1 MFTLGTTTR
10 NPFPDPPMDS
20 LPPAR
25 TTPDLI
31 ADALRAGIAR
41 GDPPPGA
48 PLRQEALAARFGVS
62 RLPVRDALRRLEA
75 EGLVVVHPNRGA
87 YVVRF
92 NAAEVQ
98 EIYDLRR
105 LLEGDLLTRAVPR
118 MGARD
123 LGEIEAALLVA
134 ERGADG
140 PRWSELDESFH
151 AALYGPAAR
160 PRQLGMVS
168 GLRGAV
174 RRYQAGHAALPER
187 TAAWLRD
194 HRTIFA
200 ACRAGDAAAARRAL
214 DDHLDRAGR
223 LVLAR
228 LS

>member
-1 MFTLGTTTR
+1 ME
-10 NPFPDPPMDS
+10 S

-31 ADALRAGIAR
+31 ADALRVGIDR

-87 YVVRF
+87 YVARF
-92 NAAEVQ
+92 SAAEVQ
-98 EIYDLRR
+98 EIYELRR
-105 LLEGDLLTRAVPR
+105 LLEGDLLARAVPS

-123 LGEIEAALLVA
+123 LGEVEAALLAA

-140 PRWSELDESFH
+140 PRWSELDELFH
-151 AALYGPAAR
+151 AALYTPAGR
-160 PRQLGMVS
+160 PRQLGIVS

-174 RRYQAGHAALPER
+174 RRYQAGHAALPEQ
-187 TAAWLRD
+187 TATWLHD
-194 HRTIFA
+194 HRAIFA
-200 ACRAGDAAAARRAL
+200 ACRAEDVAAARRAL
-214 DDHLDRAGR
+214 DDHLDRAGQ
-223 LVLAR
+223 LVVGR
-228 LS
+228 VC